1 MICVDETDSKTHL
14 PIDML
19 AEILR
24 WGEGSLDLHEA
35 QT

>member
-1 MICVDETDSKTHL
+1 MICVDETDSERQL
-14 PIDML
+14 PIEML

-24 WGEGSLDLHEA
+24 WGKGSLDLHEA